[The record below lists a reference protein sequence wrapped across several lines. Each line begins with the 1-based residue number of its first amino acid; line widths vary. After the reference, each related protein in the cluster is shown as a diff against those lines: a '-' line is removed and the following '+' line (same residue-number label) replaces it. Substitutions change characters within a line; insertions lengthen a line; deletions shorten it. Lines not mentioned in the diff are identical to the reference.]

1 MREEV
6 VKEGRGR
13 TTNEGKSSKDNEV
26 ECMWVT
32 I

>member
-13 TTNEGKSSKDNEV
+13 TTNEGKSTEDNEV
-26 ECMWVT
+26 ECTCIT